1 MKALTVRQPWAHAVL
16 YLGKTIENRTWP
28 TAHRGPLL
36 IHAARRK
43 AGPAS
48 PEWVE
53 GLASNAI
60 LGVVE
65 LADCLRDDPPG
76 ADPDEASYH
85 WVLTDPRAFASPLP
99 YIGREGLFQVADA
112 AVAGALALVLAVRP
126 GRGAPQ
132 AGE

>member
-1 MKALTVRQPWAHAVL
+1 MFAVSVEQPQAAAILAALRPATYRFWQTD
-16 YLGKTIENRTWP
+16 Y
-28 TAHRGPLL
+28 RGPLL

-53 GLASNAI
+53 GLAYNAI

-65 LADCLRDDPPG
+65 LADCLRDDHPG

-99 YIGREGLFQVADA
+99 YIGRQGLFQIADA
-112 AVAGALALVLAVRP
+112 AVAGALALAVRP

-132 AGE
+132 LGE